1 MEDEEELTSEDYY
14 AMMMLNS
21 QFRIYDAILSLL
33 AATADAET
41 AKALQ
46 SIHEKGEF
54 LYPPPYFDEEE
65 V

>member
-21 QFRIYDAILSLL
+21 QFRIYAAILSLL